1 MSKYLFAVASML
13 FLFMLGACSDDGH
26 STTKPIDTALSSSF
40 TLDDLDELL
49 GDESSSSKTEKTAE
63 SSSSVKSDKTTSS
76 SAGKT
81 ASSSSSGKTT
91 AKSSSSKKTPKS
103 SSSVTKP
110 VSGDYSECDL
120 KNMDEKGLK
129 ALDIVNQKAVDLF
142 EAIADKDMGDLEQ
155 LSADIK
161 PMYKRI
167 LDKYPKS
174 CGAQVGYAV
183 TSVVNLVNNDVLRS
197 LSDDYEGWFKAG
209 LYSVD
214 DFIEMAEDLA
224 NGDKSFT
231 QNAQNVLLTEV
242 LPVVDSSIVF
252 LQYVLAQNDYAMRIN
267 SDGCVRELDKSE
279 FGLVL
284 GGLFATKALVNA
296 VTSMNLELTDA
307 SGKYDWMNTVYDF
320 VQDHDGYTLNKRQ
333 TAAVD
338 VLEKLIGKKGS
349 FTSIYKERKESWKSV
364 PSLVDSA
371 LSEFKAALQYSL
383 DEMSKSGSQDD
394 DVFVVGKGSDADVSR
409 KDVEDLI
416 DDIDEALEY
425 VRGPKTVDVDGVD
438 LTFDARKYFEN
449 YEGIE
454 TFLPYYTFTD
464 KADLSSICFTDAN
477 GKKTVCMKE
486 LAEEFE
492 LPKDAR
498 GKIIFPDPTFGGI
511 FPKFT
516 EKYTVWDFLVDIDY
530 SL

>member
-1 MSKYLFAVASML
+1 MSKHLFTIASML

-49 GDESSSSKTEKTAE
+49 RDESSSSKTDDDAV
-63 SSSSVKSDKTTSS
+63 SSSSAKTDKTTSS
-76 SAGKT
+76 SAGK
-81 ASSSSSGKTT
+81 AQSSSSGKTT
-91 AKSSSSKKTPKS
+91 AKSSSSKKTSKS
-103 SSSVTKP
+103 SSSVKTS
-110 VSGDYSECDL
+110 VSGEYSECD
-120 KNMDEKGLK
+120 KNNMDKNGLK

-142 EAIADKDMGDLEQ
+142 EAIADENMDELEE
-155 LSADIK
+155 LSAEVK

-167 LDKYPKS
+167 LDKYPNS
-174 CGAQVGYAV
+174 CGAKVGYAV
-183 TSVVNLVNNDVLRS
+183 TSVVDFVNNDVLRS
-197 LSDDYEGWFKAG
+197 LSSDYEKWFNREIH
-209 LYSVD
+209 SVD

-224 NGDKSFT
+224 NGDKTFT

-371 LSEFKAALQYSL
+371 LTEFKAALQYSL
-383 DEMSKSGSQDD
+383 DETTISGSQDD
-394 DVFVVGKGSDADVSR
+394 DIFVVGKGSDADVSR

-416 DDIDEALEY
+416 DDIDEALGY
-425 VRGPKTVDVDGVD
+425 VRGPKTVDVEGVA

-454 TFLPYYTFTD
+454 TFLPYYVFSD
-464 KADLSSICFTDAN
+464 KADLSSICFTDAKGN
-477 GKKTVCMKE
+477 KTVCMKE

-516 EKYTVWDFLVDIDY
+516 EKYTIWDFLVEIDA